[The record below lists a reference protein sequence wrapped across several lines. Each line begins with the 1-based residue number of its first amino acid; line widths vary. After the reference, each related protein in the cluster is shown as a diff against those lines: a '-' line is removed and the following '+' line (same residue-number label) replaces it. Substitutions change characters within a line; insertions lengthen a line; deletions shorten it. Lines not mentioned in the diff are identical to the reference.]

1 MLFFNNNLHFLLDIL
16 HIALPSGKTYQ
27 LCNKSFQKKK
37 KKMQFHHKM
46 QLHLPVAQ
54 QNFYYKRTT
63 KKD

>member
-37 KKMQFHHKM
+37 KKKNAIPS
-46 QLHLPVAQ
+46 LDA
-54 QNFYYKRTT
+54 TT
-63 KKD
+63 FASCTTELSL